1 MEKDCDTSTAKIDTE
16 CNLWLMDLDPLLGCA
31 DPDANAVQGKGCLL
45 VNKMVFEAID
55 GVSPNTQEI
64 EGVGAWEEQIKY
76 DHKIVRL
83 NAVPDNTWLENNGQ
97 RVASCTMTILTE
109 NWILT
114 GCVTKARNDAC
125 LDSADNDGDS
135 YINDGCWAIGAAED
149 ALTQCADSLDSDGDF
164 WVNDGCPKVGATSE
178 AEIGPAIHGY
188 GPTNGSGLIEKI
200 TVNPMTDDLIYR
212 QGFRPGKDNGV
223 VTDLV
228 DENCELANTLGEKLP
243 GELPGGLTQ
252 VCGDVH
258 ITVRMLEGDLNLD
271 CAVTV
276 LDDQEIAFRYG
287 TFFGLTLYDEWYD
300 LAPECVN
307 GVCYGVPDFDIDIK
321 DLQFVFGRNY
331 STCQVPIPADQVPV
345 APPQP

>member
-1 MEKDCDTSTAKIDTE
+1 MEKDCDTITPGLQTN
-16 CNLWLMDLDPLLGCA
+16 CNLWLMKDGCKSPEQA
-31 DPDANAVQGKGCLL
+31 AEGKGCL
-45 VNKMVFEAID
+45 VINKVVAKACD
-55 GVSPNTQEI
+55 GDSPNDSDKI
-64 EGVGAWEEQIKY
+64 GEGVGTWEEQIKY

-83 NAVPDNTWLENNGQ
+83 TPVPVTAGGWLSNGGQ
-97 RVASCTMTILTE
+97 RWVNCSMTILTE

-114 GCVTKARNDAC
+114 GCVSKAFPNNPAQQGPGVPVQGTLCD
-125 LDSADNDGDS
+125 DG
-135 YINDGCWAIGAAED
+135 
-149 ALTQCADSLDSDGDF
+149 
-164 WVNDGCPKVGATSE
+164 P
-178 AEIGPAIHGY
+178 Y
-188 GPTNGSGLIEKI
+188 GENGLIEKI
-200 TVNPMTDDLIYR
+200 SVNPMTDDLMYR

-223 VTDLV
+223 VTDIV

-258 ITVRMLEGDLNLD
+258 ITVRMLEGDVNLD
-271 CAVTV
+271 CNVDVMDEQA
-276 LDDQEIAFRYG
+276 IAFRYG

-321 DLQFVFGRNY
+321 DLQFVFGRDG
-331 STCQVPIPADQVPV
+331 STCQVPIPDGQVPV